1 MHPSESCLKL
11 DQKINSLPLDISLHP
26 VKKQILF
33 ATTEVMLFYIPLKET
48 VLYALVAIVG
58 SVFRASTIKFYASA
72 SPSQH
77 YQFEFLTL
85 PSLGQHPKK
94 FLFTIQ

>member
-48 VLYALVAIVG
+48 VLYALVAIVETTLVLHPLCSG
-58 SVFRASTIKFYASA
+58 NFASSIYVKGE
-72 SPSQH
+72 H
-77 YQFEFLTL
+77 NL
-85 PSLGQHPKK
+85 
-94 FLFTIQ
+94 